1 MNPLEIYLGR
11 LLDIRGRGVSETAS
25 YGTLETYLNDIG
37 KALKP
42 KVTCIINI
50 KNRGA
55 GIPDGGFFTQDQ
67 IRKEKPQEETII
79 QTAPARGV
87 MEVKGVSEDVRRVA
101 QSEQVKKYL
110 AKYGQVLVTTY
121 REFVLVV
128 KGDNGEAVN
137 LEAYSLGASEEA
149 FWQLCAHPRKAAQDH
164 GERLSEFLKR
174 AMLRN
179 AVLDDPEELAWFLA
193 SYARDALRAI
203 ESTDLPAL
211 SSVREGLEE
220 ALGIQFEGE
229 RGLHFFRSTLI
240 QTLFYGVF
248 SAWVLW
254 SEKPPKPQERFD
266 WHTAAWSLKVPM
278 IRTLFELTAQ
288 PSKLGPLGL
297 DKLLDLVADTLSRVD
312 RPSFFEKFNQEQA
325 VQYFYEPF
333 LEAFDPVL
341 RKELGVWYTPHEV
354 VQYMVARVDTA
365 LKEELGIADGLAD
378 KRVYV
383 LDPCCGTGAFLV
395 EVLRHIR
402 EALKEKGGDGLSA
415 NDLKQAAIERV
426 FGFEI
431 LPAPF
436 VIAHLQLGLLLQHSG
451 VPLAESGNERAAVYL
466 TNALTGWE
474 PPKEPKTRFLF
485 PEMEE
490 EKDAAERV
498 KRDAPI
504 LVILGNPPYNAFAGV
519 GTAGE
524 EQELVQPYKEGLNTE
539 WGIKKFNLDDLYVRF
554 FRMAER
560 RIAEKSG
567 KGVVCFISNFSY
579 LGDPSFVVMR
589 KRFLAGFDRLW
600 FDCLNGDSRETG
612 KVTPEGKPDPS
623 VFSTDTNKAGIRVG
637 TAIGLMVRKE
647 KRDKAPT
654 VRFRHFWGASKRADL
669 LESLKAKRFNATYD
683 TPAPGADNRYSF
695 RVLSIEKAY
704 LEWPRLVDLAS
715 QQPFAGI
722 AEDRQK
728 ALIDIDRSVLE
739 RRMQRYFDPKMDW
752 ETLKNL
758 DDALTCNVPRF
769 EAKKARQILQNA
781 ECYDPN
787 RVIRFMM
794 RPFDVQWC
802 YYSPVRPLWREP
814 RPEYWKTYRGGS
826 GSIVSRFS
834 CSKSPE
840 GAPVMFASCFCDY
853 HAMPPNASI
862 ISMWIHPYSN
872 GNGNAEKQNGFTL
885 AAKPAANLSQAARA
899 YLKALKVPNPDQDA
913 ETAGLIW
920 MHALAIGYAPEYLSE
935 NADGIRQ
942 DWPRIPL
949 PNDKKRL
956 LASAALGSQV
966 AALLDT
972 ENPVPGVTAGT
983 IRPELKLLGG
993 IAKTDGKPVQPGSGD
1008 LKITAGWGHSSQGKV
1023 VMPGKGKAVERD
1035 YTPDERKAIRDG
1047 AKALKLTE
1055 EEALRCLGERTLDVY
1070 LNGEV
1075 YWSGV
1080 PQRVYAYTIGGYQV
1094 IKKWLSYREESI
1106 LNRAL
1111 TPDEARYITEVVR
1124 RLAALLL
1131 LEPGLNASYQA
1142 VKGETH
1148 PWAAA

>member
-1 MNPLEIYLGR
+1 MNPLEAYLSR
-11 LLDIRGRGVSETAS
+11 LSDIRGRGVPETAS
-25 YGTLETYLNDIG
+25 YGTLEAYLNEIG
-37 KALKP
+37 KTLKP

-67 IRKEKPQEETII
+67 IRKEKPQDGDII
-79 QTAPARGV
+79 QTTPIRGA
-87 MEVKGVSEDVRRVA
+87 MEVKGVSDDVRRVA
-101 QSEQVKKYL
+101 QSEQAKKYL

-121 REFVLVV
+121 REFILVV
-128 KGDNGEAVN
+128 KGDNGQPVN
-137 LEAYSLGASEEA
+137 LESYSLGKSEEA
-149 FWQLCAHPRKAAQDH
+149 FWQFCAHPRKAVQDH

-174 AMLRN
+174 VMLRN

-193 SYARDALRAI
+193 SYARDALAAI

-220 ALGIQFEGE
+220 ALGIRFEGE

-254 SEKPPKPQERFD
+254 SEKHPKPKERFD
-266 WHTAAWSLKVPM
+266 WRMATWTLKVPM
-278 IRTLFELTAQ
+278 IRTLFELIAQ

-402 EALKEKGGDGLSA
+402 ETLKAKGGDALSA
-415 NDLKQAAIERV
+415 NDLKQAALERV

-436 VIAHLQLGLLLQHSG
+436 VISHLQLGLLLQRSG
-451 VPLAESGNERAAVYL
+451 APLAESGSERAAVYL

-474 PPKEPKTRFLF
+474 PPKEPKKELLKLMGLR
-485 PEMEE
+485 EE
-490 EKDAAERV
+490 VDAAERV
-498 KRDAPI
+498 KREVPI

-524 EQELVQPYKEGLNTE
+524 EQELVRPYKEGLNTE

-589 KRFLAGFDRLW
+589 KRFLGGFDRLW

-612 KVTPEGKPDPS
+612 KLTPEGKPDPS
-623 VFSTDTNKAGIRVG
+623 VFSTAQNKEGIRVG

-669 LESLKAKRFNATYD
+669 LESLKAKRLNTAYEI
-683 TPAPGADNRYSF
+683 PIPEQSNRFSF
-695 RVLSIEKAY
+695 RPLHVSRDYLQWIKVNEICSIPPFNGPIERRSNSLVVFENERLKLELLTKYLNPKFSDDEISQIAPAFMHTSGEFDSIKTRKKLKGILSYDESKIVRYPFKPFDIRIAY
-704 LEWPRLVDLAS
+704 LDA
-715 QQPFAGI
+715 QIQPLFSRPNPELIELRTIQSNSFFITRDTA
-722 AEDRQK
+722 DK
-728 ALIDIDRSVLE
+728 AIEGSPFCYTKLICDYDFLSGHARHFPLYI
-739 RRMQRYFDPKMDW
+739 YP
-752 ETLKNL
+752 ETLKKNSAQTSL
-758 DDALTCNVPRF
+758 FA
-769 EAKKARQILQNA
+769 NA
-781 ECYDPN
+781 QEDK
-787 RVIRFMM
+787 
-794 RPFDVQWC
+794 
-802 YYSPVRPLWREP
+802 PV
-814 RPEYWKTYRGGS
+814 
-826 GSIVSRFS
+826 
-834 CSKSPE
+834 
-840 GAPVMFASCFCDY
+840 
-853 HAMPPNASI
+853 
-862 ISMWIHPYSN
+862 
-872 GNGNAEKQNGFTL
+872 
-885 AAKPAANLSQAARA
+885 ANLSQTARD
-899 YLKALKVPNPDQDA
+899 YLNALKLPDPDKDA

-920 MHALAIGYAPEYLSE
+920 MHALAIGYAPGYLSE

-949 PNDKKRL
+949 PNDKKLL

-972 ENPVPGVTAGT
+972 ESPVPGVTEGT

-993 IAKTDGKPVQPGSGD
+993 IAK
-1008 LKITAGWGHSSQGKV
+1008 
-1023 VMPGKGKAVERD
+1023 
-1035 YTPDERKAIRDG
+1035 
-1047 AKALKLTE
+1047 
-1055 EEALRCLGERTLDVY
+1055 
-1070 LNGEV
+1070 
-1075 YWSGV
+1075 
-1080 PQRVYAYTIGGYQV
+1080 IG
-1094 IKKWLSYREESI
+1094 
-1106 LNRAL
+1106 RAH
-1111 TPDEARYITEVVR
+1111 V
-1124 RLAALLL
+1124 
-1131 LEPGLNASYQA
+1131 
-1142 VKGETH
+1142 
-1148 PWAAA
+1148 